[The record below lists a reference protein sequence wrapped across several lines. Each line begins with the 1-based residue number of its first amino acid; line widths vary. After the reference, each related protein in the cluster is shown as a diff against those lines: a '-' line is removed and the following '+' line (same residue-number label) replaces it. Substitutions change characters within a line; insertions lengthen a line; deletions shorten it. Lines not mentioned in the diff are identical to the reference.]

1 MDPRGRGALAGVA
14 AAAVWAAAEPLA
26 RRAFR
31 TPYSD
36 VDLLGGGPVGLA
48 LHTANGAGFG
58 YVFVK
63 LGGRGVVDG
72 IVAAVVENTL
82 LWPGMFVVDRVH
94 AGEHLPR
101 AHLKA
106 QNLGPPAKVVR
117 EARSLEM
124 SEKCG
129 VIRLSEDDPIQ
140 QQMEKCAPPD
150 RVPFALEE

>member
-94 AGEHLPR
+94 PRRRDGTLPPLAR
-101 AHLKA
+101 NPRVFA
-106 QNLGPPAKVVR
+106 QETFVHVLFGTVLGALGPR
-117 EARSLEM
+117 R
-124 SEKCG
+124 
-129 VIRLSEDDPIQ
+129 
-140 QQMEKCAPPD
+140 
-150 RVPFALEE
+150 

>member
-1 MDPRGRGALAGVA
+1 VDPRGRGALAGVA

-94 AGEHLPR
+94 PRRRDGTLPPLAR
-101 AHLKA
+101 NPRVFA
-106 QNLGPPAKVVR
+106 QETFVHVLFGTVLGALGPR
-117 EARSLEM
+117 R
-124 SEKCG
+124 
-129 VIRLSEDDPIQ
+129 
-140 QQMEKCAPPD
+140 
-150 RVPFALEE
+150 